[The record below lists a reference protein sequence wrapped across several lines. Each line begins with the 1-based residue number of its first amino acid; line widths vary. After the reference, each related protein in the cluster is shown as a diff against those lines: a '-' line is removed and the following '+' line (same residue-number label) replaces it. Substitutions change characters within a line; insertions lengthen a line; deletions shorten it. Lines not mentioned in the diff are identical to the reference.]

1 MTGNCSSGFVRKH
14 LAQFL
19 AISGLV
25 LGLAQNGIAAT
36 YYVSTSGSD
45 SNPGT
50 QSQPWRNIN
59 YAAGKVQPGDTVLV
73 RGGVYYELVTSRV
86 NGTSSARITFKAYPG
101 ETPII
106 DGTVA
111 ITGWT
116 RCTSASDFL
125 RPDGTSIGSL
135 PGNSNYAN
143 IYKTQVPAGDVGDP
157 GDMAIYENGEY
168 LFMSS
173 YPSQANNVFDDETT
187 YKPLTSSS
195 WGKSSYFIDTSLN
208 QPSGFWNGATAKVW
222 VHANN
227 NTVTTRKVS
236 SFSSGR
242 VTLSSSLPAALG
254 NSGTMPD
261 AYALQNHWSLLN
273 KKGTVYH
280 TTKAINGYYTVYV
293 WPSSTS
299 NLASGIRVSNRDM
312 GFWMQNASYV
322 TIDGFVIRGVAKR
335 SNSQTHRSGGI
346 VNANDFKHTGLHI
359 RNCKVLNSA
368 GVGAITLWAGTD
380 DIIEN
385 NHVENCR
392 SGYGIAMRGTATG
405 RNYGCII
412 RNNTL
417 RNVRSTGLKIIYAT
431 DIQITGN
438 VASEFGSHGN
448 GCSLYQFNDKVLF
461 AHNTITRARN
471 ALTIKESSDMTIY
484 SNILQ
489 GSGST
494 ANGSYVLAAWAAGS
508 GTPMSGKVNILNNVI
523 MSEFGDIALYI
534 SNSPRTRAS
543 WTIKNNIID
552 GMIVDDGV
560 NPNYS
565 HNLYVDYSWVQN
577 KSTYRLASGEL
588 HYESLGNV
596 FVDADAL
603 NFAHPS
609 GGYALGKG
617 TDVRSYLPTSM
628 FSGYN
633 FNVALNNTTRN
644 WSSVDLG
651 AYQGTG
657 GGIIT
662 PPPPPPPTKD
672 APVANAGP
680 DQTVEFASR
689 NSVQLDGSASTGDGE
704 LLYEWKL
711 NGVILSIQQSPE
723 ISLINPGVYEVILTV
738 TDKADPTLTSSD
750 SVTVTVLADASA
762 ADIRSGLV
770 GEWTFCEKSG
780 PVTTDGSGNANFA
793 ALSSEAMWTT
803 DGSMDVSGAQTYLQ
817 CPASQSLNLT
827 DALTLSA
834 WVNPRSYG
842 QGSNGRILDKG
853 DGPASRGFSLMLDG
867 TRRGPAYMVY
877 GSAVAYG
884 TSDSVPLDTWTHIAL
899 VHNPAAGTATFYVNG
914 QPAGSSSYSRANVD
928 TAADPLYLGIRGYD
942 MMRSF
947 DGQIDAVRVYNRPL
961 TAVEAS
967 RLCQEGREGSLKGLW
982 RFDDLAGTTAQDAS
996 GCGSTAQLLN
1006 GVKWGRGWAG
1016 EEFVRVEGG
1025 TGVVRIPADNL
1036 NPDEGTVSVW
1046 AMAESLNDIRFLFGH
1061 VVGTGGNW
1069 ISLYTVDGQL
1079 AVALGDNPATKQNI
1093 AQLQLN
1099 VLHHVALAWNRG
1111 EYTVYM
1117 DGLPVDSGTYMGLT
1131 QVNATADIA
1140 NSGSDISP
1148 DDTGFRGIIEEAAV
1162 FSRALT
1168 EQEVSRMFLTYQVKE
1183 NRPLAFSVS
1192 GQVTYTASG
1201 LPDGAVFDS
1210 TAQTLNWRPSYS
1222 QAGDYQLLFTDQA
1235 NPANQQ
1241 KVNVTV
1247 EDVVLQDWY
1256 RQLLK
1261 QAGKL

>member
-14 LAQFL
+14 LVRFL
-19 AISGLV
+19 AISAMV
-25 LGLAQNGIAAT
+25 LGYAHNSVAAT
-36 YYVSTSGSD
+36 YYVSTQGSD

-73 RGGVYYELVTSRV
+73 RGGVYHEMVTSRV

-101 ETPII
+101 ETPVI

-116 RCTSASDFL
+116 RCSSASDFL

-143 IYKTQVPAGDVGDP
+143 IYKAQVPVGDVGNP
-157 GDMAIYENGEY
+157 SDMAIYENGEY
-168 LFMSS
+168 MFMSS
-173 YPSQANNVFDDETT
+173 FPSQANNVFDDETT

-195 WGKSSYFIDTSLN
+195 WGQTTYFIDTSLN

-227 NTVTTRKVS
+227 NTVSSRKVS

-242 VTLSSSLPAALG
+242 VTLSSALPAALG
-254 NSGTMPD
+254 NSGSMPD

-293 WPSSTS
+293 WPNSTA
-299 NLASGIRVSNRDM
+299 NLSSGIRVSNRDM
-312 GFWMQNASYV
+312 GFWMQNANYV

-359 RNCKVLNSA
+359 RNCKVINSA
-368 GVGAITLWAGTD
+368 GVGGITIWAGTN

-392 SGYGIAMRGTATG
+392 SGYGIAMRGTGNA

-417 RNVRSTGLKIIYAT
+417 RNVRSTGLKIIYAS

-448 GCSLYQFNDKVLF
+448 GCSLYQFNSNVLF
-461 AHNTITRARN
+461 AHNTITKARN

-484 SNILQ
+484 ANVLQ

-494 ANGSYVLAAWAAGS
+494 AAGSYILAAWAAGS

-523 MSEFGDIALYI
+523 MSEFGNIALFI
-534 SNSPRTRAS
+534 SNSPRTQAS

-577 KSTYRLASGEL
+577 KSTYRLSTGEL
-588 HYESLGNV
+588 YYTNLSNV
-596 FVDADAL
+596 FVDAKGL
-603 NFAHPS
+603 NFLHPS
-609 GGYALGKG
+609 GGYGLGKG
-617 TDVRSYLPTSM
+617 TDVRSFLPTSR

-633 FNVALNNTTRN
+633 FNLALNNTTRN

-651 AYQGTG
+651 AYQGTS

-662 PPPPPPPTKD
+662 PPPPTKT

-680 DQTVEFASR
+680 DQVVDFASR
-689 NSVQLDGSASTGDGE
+689 HSVKLDGSASTGDGE
-704 LLYEWKL
+704 LLYTWTL
-711 NGVILSIQQSPE
+711 NGVILSVEQSPV
-723 ISLINPGVYEVILTV
+723 ISLIDPGTYEVVLTV
-738 TDKADPTLTSSD
+738 KDKADTTLTSSD
-750 SVTVTVLADASA
+750 SVRITVMEDASA

-770 GEWTFCEKSG
+770 GEWTFCERTG

-793 ALSSEAMWTT
+793 TLSTESMWTT
-803 DGSMDVSGAQTYLQ
+803 EGCMEVTNAQTFLQ

-827 DALTLSA
+827 GALTLSA

-842 QGSNGRILDKG
+842 EGNYGRIIDKG
-853 DGPASRGFSLMLDG
+853 VGSSSRGFTLMLDG
-867 TRRGPAYMVY
+867 SKRAPSYLVY
-877 GSAVAYG
+877 GAAIATG
-884 TSDSVPLDTWTHIAL
+884 TADSVPLNTWTHIAL

-914 QPAGSSSYSRANVD
+914 QPAGTSSYARANVD
-928 TAADPLYLGIRGYD
+928 TANDPLYLGIRGYD

-947 DGQIDAVRVYNRPL
+947 DGHIDAVRVYNRPL
-961 TAVEAS
+961 TALEAS
-967 RLCQEGREGSLKGLW
+967 RLYQEGRDGSLKGFW
-982 RFDDLAGTTAQDAS
+982 RFDDFAGTTARDAS

-1016 EEFVRVEGG
+1016 EELVRLEGG
-1025 TGVVRIPADNL
+1025 TAAVRIPATNL
-1036 NPDEGTVSVW
+1036 NPDEGAVSVW
-1046 AMAESLNDIRFLFGH
+1046 AVAEDLQNTRYLFGH
-1061 VVGTGGNW
+1061 RVGTGS
-1069 ISLYTVDGQL
+1069 SLIGLYAVNGQL
-1079 AVALGDNPATKQNI
+1079 AVALGDNPAVKQNI
-1093 AQLQLN
+1093 APLQLN
-1099 VLHHVALAWNRG
+1099 LLHHVALVWNKG
-1111 EYTVYM
+1111 EYAVYL
-1117 DGLPVDSGTYMGLT
+1117 DGQSVDTGSYTGLT

-1140 NSGSDISP
+1140 NIGDSSRTDA
-1148 DDTGFRGIIEEAAV
+1148 GFRGAIEEAAV

-1168 EQEVSRMFLTYQVKE
+1168 EQEIGRIFLTYRVKE
-1183 NRPLAFSVS
+1183 NRPLSFSVS
-1192 GQVTYTASG
+1192 GQAAYNASG
-1201 LPDGAVFDS
+1201 LPAGAVFDE
-1210 TAQTLNWRPSYS
+1210 TAQQLDWRPSYS
-1222 QAGDYQLLFTDQA
+1222 QAGDYQVLFTDKA
-1235 NPANQQ
+1235 DAASQQ
-1241 KVNVTV
+1241 KVNIAV

-1256 RQLLK
+1256 RQLLEN
-1261 QAGKL
+1261 AGKL

>member
-1 MTGNCSSGFVRKH
+1 M
-14 LAQFL
+14 
-19 AISGLV
+19 V
-25 LGLAQNGIAAT
+25 LGYAHNSVAAT
-36 YYVSTSGSD
+36 YYVSTQGSD

-73 RGGVYYELVTSRV
+73 RGGVYHEMVTSRV

-101 ETPII
+101 ETPVI

-116 RCTSASDFL
+116 RCSSASDFL

-143 IYKTQVPAGDVGDP
+143 IYKAQVPVGDVGNP
-157 GDMAIYENGEY
+157 SDMAIYENGEY
-168 LFMSS
+168 MFMSS
-173 YPSQANNVFDDETT
+173 FPSQANNVFDDETT

-195 WGKSSYFIDTSLN
+195 WGQTTYFIDTSLN

-227 NTVTTRKVS
+227 NTVSSRKVS

-242 VTLSSSLPAALG
+242 VTLSSALPAALG
-254 NSGTMPD
+254 NSGSMPD

-293 WPSSTS
+293 WPNSTA
-299 NLASGIRVSNRDM
+299 NLSSGIRVSNRDM
-312 GFWMQNASYV
+312 GFWMQNANYV

-359 RNCKVLNSA
+359 RNCKVINSA
-368 GVGAITLWAGTD
+368 GVGGITIWAGTN

-392 SGYGIAMRGTATG
+392 SGYGIAMRGTGNA

-417 RNVRSTGLKIIYAT
+417 RNVRSTGLKIIYAS

-448 GCSLYQFNDKVLF
+448 GCSLYQFNSNVLF
-461 AHNTITRARN
+461 AHNTITKARN

-484 SNILQ
+484 ANVLQ

-494 ANGSYVLAAWAAGS
+494 AAGSYILAAWAAGS

-523 MSEFGDIALYI
+523 MSEFGNIALFI
-534 SNSPRTRAS
+534 SNSPRTQAS

-577 KSTYRLASGEL
+577 KSTYRLSTGEL
-588 HYESLGNV
+588 YYTNLSNV
-596 FVDADAL
+596 FVDAKGL
-603 NFAHPS
+603 NFLHPS
-609 GGYALGKG
+609 GGYGLGKG
-617 TDVRSYLPTSM
+617 TDVRSFLPTSR

-633 FNVALNNTTRN
+633 FNLALNNTTRN

-651 AYQGTG
+651 AYQGTS

-662 PPPPPPPTKD
+662 PPPPTKT

-680 DQTVEFASR
+680 DQVVDFASR
-689 NSVQLDGSASTGDGE
+689 HSVKLDGSASTGDGE
-704 LLYEWKL
+704 LLYTWTL
-711 NGVILSIQQSPE
+711 NGVILSVEQSPV
-723 ISLINPGVYEVILTV
+723 ISLIDPGTYEVVLTV
-738 TDKADPTLTSSD
+738 KDKADTTLTSSD
-750 SVTVTVLADASA
+750 SVRITVMEDASA

-770 GEWTFCEKSG
+770 GEWTFCERTG

-793 ALSSEAMWTT
+793 TLSTESMWTT
-803 DGSMDVSGAQTYLQ
+803 EGCMEVTNAQTFLQ

-827 DALTLSA
+827 GALTLSA

-842 QGSNGRILDKG
+842 EGNYGRIIDKG
-853 DGPASRGFSLMLDG
+853 VGSSSRGFTLMLDG
-867 TRRGPAYMVY
+867 SKRAPSYLVY
-877 GSAVAYG
+877 GAAIATG
-884 TSDSVPLDTWTHIAL
+884 TADSVPLNTWTHIAL

-914 QPAGSSSYSRANVD
+914 QPAGTSSYARANVD
-928 TAADPLYLGIRGYD
+928 TANDPLYLGIRGYD

-947 DGQIDAVRVYNRPL
+947 DGHIDAVRVYNRPL
-961 TAVEAS
+961 TALEAS
-967 RLCQEGREGSLKGLW
+967 RLYQEGRDGSLKGFW
-982 RFDDLAGTTAQDAS
+982 RFDDFAGTTARDAS

-1016 EEFVRVEGG
+1016 EELVRLEGG
-1025 TGVVRIPADNL
+1025 TAAVRIPATNL
-1036 NPDEGTVSVW
+1036 NPDEGAVSVW
-1046 AMAESLNDIRFLFGH
+1046 AVAEDLQNTRYLFGH
-1061 VVGTGGNW
+1061 RVGTGS
-1069 ISLYTVDGQL
+1069 SLIGLYAVNGQL
-1079 AVALGDNPATKQNI
+1079 AVALGDNPAVKQNI
-1093 AQLQLN
+1093 APLQLN
-1099 VLHHVALAWNRG
+1099 LLHHVALVWNKG
-1111 EYTVYM
+1111 EYAVYL
-1117 DGLPVDSGTYMGLT
+1117 DGQSVDTGSYTGLT

-1140 NSGSDISP
+1140 NIGDSSRTDA
-1148 DDTGFRGIIEEAAV
+1148 GFRGAIEEAAV

-1168 EQEVSRMFLTYQVKE
+1168 EQEIGRIFLTYRVKE
-1183 NRPLAFSVS
+1183 NRPLSFSVS
-1192 GQVTYTASG
+1192 GQAAYNASG
-1201 LPDGAVFDS
+1201 LPAGAVFDE
-1210 TAQTLNWRPSYS
+1210 TAQQLDWRPSYS
-1222 QAGDYQLLFTDQA
+1222 QAGDYQVLFTDKA
-1235 NPANQQ
+1235 DAASQQ
-1241 KVNVTV
+1241 KVNIAV

-1256 RQLLK
+1256 RQLLEN
-1261 QAGKL
+1261 AGKL